1 MNDTR
6 TLPDW
11 NPASATVG
19 RDQLAAYDDM
29 RERCPVAYSEAL
41 GWSLFR
47 HADIAR
53 VLEDP
58 ETFSNA
64 VSRHLSVPNGMDPPE
79 HAEYRRII
87 EPYFS
92 PERMTAFEPVCRRI
106 AAGLVRNLFTDGEIE
121 LMERF
126 AQPFAVRV
134 QCAFLDWPADLH
146 EPLRHW
152 ILGNQ
157 AATRAQD
164 RAELAKMAG
173 EFEAHVRGLLEER
186 RRSADAEKRGDITSD
201 LLLAR
206 VRGRPLRDEE
216 IVSILRNWTAGEV
229 GTISA
234 AVGILAQFLAEH
246 GELQQQLRDDPA
258 AQPAAIE
265 EILRLHGPL
274 VSNRRVTTRAVELGG
289 RSIEAGER
297 LTLNWIAANRD
308 GRVFEAPGEFRLDR
322 DQTPNLLYGAGIHVC
337 PGAPLARLELRVVLE
352 ELLART
358 RHIEPDPERSPERA
372 QYPASGFAVLPLR
385 IH

>member
-157 AATRAQD
+157 AATRTQD

-246 GELQQQLRDDPA
+246 GELQQ
-258 AQPAAIE
+258 I
-265 EILRLHGPL
+265 G
-274 VSNRRVTTRAVELGG
+274 RA
-289 RSIEAGER
+289 
-297 LTLNWIAANRD
+297 
-308 GRVFEAPGEFRLDR
+308 
-322 DQTPNLLYGAGIHVC
+322 HV
-337 PGAPLARLELRVVLE
+337 
-352 ELLART
+352 
-358 RHIEPDPERSPERA
+358 
-372 QYPASGFAVLPLR
+372 
-385 IH
+385 